1 MERQKKIEKN
11 EKPKDIRQL
20 LRSPSKNIVKRSASG
35 KEDMF
40 FEQIGANLA
49 HIQAENLQNVHKS
62 VFLAN
67 ATSRAQWVEPVIN
80 NYSRE
85 Y

>member
-40 FEQIGANLA
+40 FE
-49 HIQAENLQNVHKS
+49 
-62 VFLAN
+62 
-67 ATSRAQWVEPVIN
+67 
-80 NYSRE
+80 
-85 Y
+85 